1 MKHLFISII
10 IVTAAN
16 SLVSCNKNDYKSDGG
31 LHNPKVDMT
40 TYEYLKS
47 KPQFSSLVYLI
58 DRAGLKDSLNGNIT
72 FFATTNYGVND
83 FLAIRKNRRAI
94 ELHNENLPYTLDSL
108 PLKEMKD
115 SLKMY
120 LFKGDLGREKLTVEG
135 QFYNPLLTGIP
146 NVRFYV
152 KLRRTT
158 DYGSYIDHVD
168 YVNLTKV
175 IGTRDE
181 TEPDPLN
188 VPPLLKD
195 ITYDCQTSGILT
207 TTGTIHVISNDQRL
221 FFNTE
226 PLPR

>member
-1 MKHLFISII
+1 MKHILVSILI
-10 IVTAAN
+10 IVVAG
-16 SLVSCNKNDYKSDGG
+16 SMVSCNKNDYKSDGG

-40 TYEYLKS
+40 TYDYLKS

-83 FLAIRKNRRAI
+83 FLAARKNRRAI
-94 ELHNENLPYTLDSL
+94 ELNNENISYTLDSL
-108 PLKEMKD
+108 PLKELKD

-120 LFKGDLGREKLTVEG
+120 LFKGDLGREKLTVQG

-152 KLRRTT
+152 KLRRTF
-158 DYGSYIDHVD
+158 DYSDYIDHVD
-168 YVNLTKV
+168 YVNFTKV
-175 IGTRDE
+175 IGTLDE
-181 TEPDPLN
+181 TEPDQTNIP
-188 VPPLLKD
+188 VLLKD
-195 ITYDCQTSGILT
+195 MPYDCQTSGILT
-207 TTGTIHVISNDQRL
+207 TTGIIHVLSNDHRL

-226 PLPR
+226 IIPR

>member
-1 MKHLFISII
+1 MKHILVSILI
-10 IVTAAN
+10 IAVAG
-16 SLVSCNKNDYKSDGG
+16 SMVSCNKNDYKSDGG

-72 FFATTNYGVND
+72 FFATTNYGVTE
-83 FLAIRKNRRAI
+83 FLAARKNRRAI
-94 ELHNENLPYTLDSL
+94 ELNNENISYTLDSL
-108 PLKEMKD
+108 PVKELKD

-120 LFKGDLGREKLTVEG
+120 MFKGDLGREKLTVEG

-152 KLRRTT
+152 KLRRTF
-158 DYGSYIDHVD
+158 DYSDYIDHVD
-168 YVNLTKV
+168 YVNFTKV

-181 TEPDPLN
+181 TEADPTTIPDTQ
-188 VPPLLKD
+188 KD
-195 ITYDCQTSGILT
+195 MGYDCQTSGILT
-207 TTGTIHVISNDQRL
+207 NTGTIHVLSNYHRL

-226 PLPR
+226 PLPK